1 MKFCRLVD
9 KKNVITSAM
18 RLLRCSKKSIHTT
31 MDIQSEINSS
41 LPKRYHDLIA
51 RRAKHGIHI
60 YRYAYGTKPMFNI
73 IKNNYEGVQMY
84 YGGTINHY
92 QRMLIIDKKMGMFGL
107 EENIF
112 FTLFEP
118 LIKSLLD
125 YAKIK

>member
-1 MKFCRLVD
+1 
-9 KKNVITSAM
+9 M
-18 RLLRCSKKSIHTT
+18 RLLRYSKKSIHTT
-31 MDIQSEINSS
+31 MDIQSEVDSP
-41 LPKRYHDLIA
+41 LPKKYHDLIA

-60 YRYAYGTKPMFNI
+60 YRYAYGTKLMFNK

-84 YGGTINHY
+84 YGGSINHY

-112 FTLFEP
+112 FTLFQP